1 MVEVQSIKQAVIEG
15 ENLQVKDLTEQA
27 LQEGLAPQDILEGAL
42 LPGMAEV
49 GRRMQAKEFFIPE
62 VMLAARAMKAG
73 LALVEPLLDDSVL
86 RSRGTI
92 VIGTVYGDLH
102 DIGKNL
108 VSTMFRG
115 AGFEV
120 IDLGVSVPPE
130 TFARVAKKEG
140 ADVVALSALLTTTMD
155 NVPPTLAALE
165 AAGVRDQ
172 VKVIVGGSP
181 VTQEFVDKV
190 GADGYGKDAGAGV
203 EVVKRLLGVSW
214 THACKREV
222 RS

>member
-1 MVEVQSIKQAVIEG
+1 VVKLQDIELAVIQGQHLE
-15 ENLQVKDLTEQA
+15 VKELTGQA
-27 LQEGLAPQDILEGAL
+27 LQQGLAPQDILEGAL
-42 LPGMAEV
+42 LPGMTEV
-49 GRRMQAKEFFIPE
+49 GRRMQARQFFIPE

-73 LALVEPLLDDSVL
+73 MALVEPLLDDSVL
-86 RSRGTI
+86 RNRGTI

-120 IDLGVSVPPE
+120 IDLGVSVPAE
-130 TFARVAKKEG
+130 TFAQVAKKEKAG
-140 ADVVALSALLTTTMD
+140 IVALSALLTTTMD
-155 NVPPTLAALE
+155 SVAPTLAALE
-165 AAGVRDQ
+165 DAGIRDQ

-203 EVVKRLLGVSW
+203 ELVKQLLGV
-214 THACKREV
+214 V
-222 RS
+222 

>member
-1 MVEVQSIKQAVIEG
+1 VAELRGIEQAVIQG
-15 ENLQVKDLTEQA
+15 QHHRVKDLTEQA
-27 LQEGLAPQDILEGAL
+27 LQQGLNPKDILEEAL
-42 LPGMAEV
+42 LSGMTEV

-73 LALVEPLLDDSVL
+73 MALVEPLLDESVL
-86 RSRGTI
+86 RERGTI

-130 TFARVAKKEG
+130 TVAKVAKEEK
-140 ADVVALSALLTTTMD
+140 ADIVALSALLTTTMD

-165 AAGVRDQ
+165 AAGIRDQ

-181 VTQEFVDKV
+181 VTQEFVDRV

-203 EVVKRLLGVSW
+203 EAVKRLLGVS
-214 THACKREV
+214 
-222 RS
+222 

>member
-1 MVEVQSIKQAVIEG
+1 VAELRDIEQAVIQGQHHKAKE
-15 ENLQVKDLTEQA
+15 LTEQV
-27 LQEGLAPQDILEGAL
+27 LQQGLPPRDILEGAL
-42 LPGMAEV
+42 LPGMTEV
-49 GRRMQAKEFFIPE
+49 GRRMQVKEFFIPE

-73 LALVEPLLDDSVL
+73 MALVEPLLDESIL
-86 RSRGTI
+86 RERGTI
-92 VIGTVYGDLH
+92 IIGTVYGDLH

-108 VSTMFRG
+108 VSTMCRG

-130 TFARVAKKEG
+130 TVAKVAKEEK
-140 ADVVALSALLTTTMD
+140 ADIVALSALLTTTMD

-165 AAGVRDQ
+165 AAGIRDQ

-181 VTQEFVDKV
+181 VTQEFVDRV

-203 EVVKRLLGVSW
+203 AVVKRLLSVS
-214 THACKREV
+214 
-222 RS
+222 

>member
-1 MVEVQSIKQAVIEG
+1 MVELQDIRLAVIQG
-15 ENLQVKDLTEQA
+15 QHLQTRELSEQA
-27 LQEGLAPQDILEGAL
+27 LQQGVPPRDILEGAL
-42 LPGMAEV
+42 LPAMTEV
-49 GRRMQAKEFFIPE
+49 GRRMQVKEFFIPE

-73 LALVEPLLDDSVL
+73 VALVEPLLDASVL
-86 RSRGTI
+86 RERGTI

-108 VSTMFRG
+108 VSTIFRG

-120 IDLGVSVPPE
+120 IDLGVSVPPA
-130 TFARVAKKEG
+130 TIATIAKEEK
-140 ADVVALSALLTTTMD
+140 ADIVALSALLTTTMD

-165 AAGVRDQ
+165 AAGIRDQ

-181 VTQEFVDKV
+181 VTQDFVDRV

-203 EVVKRLLGVSW
+203 AVAKRLLGVS
-214 THACKREV
+214 
-222 RS
+222 

>member
-1 MVEVQSIKQAVIEG
+1 VVELQDIRLAVIQGHHLRAQE
-15 ENLQVKDLTEQA
+15 LSEQA
-27 LQEGLAPQDILEGAL
+27 LQHGLPPRDILEGAL
-42 LPGMAEV
+42 LPAMAEV
-49 GRRMQAKEFFIPE
+49 GRRMQVKEFFIPE

-73 LALVEPLLDDSVL
+73 MALVEPLLDESVL
-86 RSRGTI
+86 RERGTI

-130 TFARVAKKEG
+130 TVAKVAKQEK
-140 ADVVALSALLTTTMD
+140 ANVVALSALLTTTMD

-165 AAGVRDQ
+165 AAGIRDQ
-172 VKVIVGGSP
+172 VKVVVGGSP
-181 VTQEFVDKV
+181 VTQEFVDRV

-203 EVVKRLLGVSW
+203 AVIKRLLRVS
-214 THACKREV
+214 
-222 RS
+222 

>member
-1 MVEVQSIKQAVIEG
+1 MAELWDIEQAVIQG
-15 ENLQVKDLTEQA
+15 QHFKAKQLTEQA
-27 LQEGLAPQDILEGAL
+27 LQQGRKPKDILEGAL
-42 LPGMAEV
+42 LSGMTEV

-73 LALVEPLLDDSVL
+73 MALVEPLLDESVL
-86 RSRGTI
+86 RERGTI

-130 TFARVAKKEG
+130 TVAKVAKEEK
-140 ADVVALSALLTTTMD
+140 ADIVALSALLTTTMD

-165 AAGVRDQ
+165 AAGIRDQ

-181 VTQEFVDKV
+181 VTQEFVDRV

-203 EVVKRLLGVSW
+203 AVVKKLLGVS
-214 THACKREV
+214 
-222 RS
+222 